1 MVFNA
6 AVNNIVGPSWP
17 WSSGSW
23 IDNYL
28 FNRCLSPLMLW
39 VRLPPRARC
48 TTLRDTNWQWLAV
61 GRWISPVSS
70 TNKTDR
76 HDIAEILLKVALSTI
91 NHKPPLLTEWQVLNS
106 VLFSVEFI
114 VSCSGGKIGS
124 SRIKDQDIF
133 HWCEKFYVF
142 YTRYATLHSG

>member
-91 NHKPPLLTEWQVLNS
+91 KPTNQQYFSYTVAVSFIGGGNRSSRGKPPNCHKALTNV
-106 VLFSVEFI
+106 I
-114 VSCSGGKIGS
+114 
-124 SRIKDQDIF
+124 
-133 HWCEKFYVF
+133 
-142 YTRYATLHSG
+142 T